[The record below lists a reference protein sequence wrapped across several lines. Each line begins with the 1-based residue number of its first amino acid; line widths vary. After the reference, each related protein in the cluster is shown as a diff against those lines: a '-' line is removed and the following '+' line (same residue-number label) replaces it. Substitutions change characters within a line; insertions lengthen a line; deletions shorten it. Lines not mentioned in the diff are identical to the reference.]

1 MGQRLTI
8 FSFHKN
14 GMQDQQGPTLSV
26 SIASLCYEC
35 DQWMK
40 QVQGEDSQT
49 HFEDSSA
56 SPGETESDQQTNR
69 SLLQAICAF
78 SARWLLLNDAPES
91 LKRSSMERIDDL
103 WRTVRRDTLR
113 VMNRPCYRSALTLF
127 IFASTPIPVG
137 ISEEEETD
145 GVPAQVCVQAALQQV
160 LTLRA
165 LQRSIEFNGSKV
177 SPIPHSSNSHTNG
190 TPVTNSFL
198 GVESMIYWAAMTFDT
213 SSSLTLNTKSLLS
226 PGLNLGMESDSPWRL
241 AQTCTNIFH
250 QETENW
256 RTHGVYITEEIANQI
271 IASAAS
277 YKLFIWKSSAV
288 VKEALREGLGDEVV
302 QKVFSTAVD
311 AVDQFSHTYRELL
324 AGCERRIQFFG
335 HDTKLR
341 WCRSIS
347 LYGCFKA
354 FFFFVL
360 TIGLFPDEVI
370 LHYNLSI
377 LIMLNAIEM
386 AERTDLMEKMSVVK
400 ASAEGTLLN
409 CLIFGLSN
417 QFHVPL
423 LNNEQREKR
432 ETEDGEQQSST
443 LSVPLIAIDPYP
455 HHVVAAA
462 RILWKAVERDLEND
476 CLDKQVAE
484 KTQGIL
490 LDTLRL
496 LPQAS
501 KSVNMARQQAETS
514 FLGRRHSV
522 DN

>member
-1 MGQRLTI
+1 
-8 FSFHKN
+8 
-14 GMQDQQGPTLSV
+14 MQDQQDPTLSV

-40 QVQGEDSQT
+40 RVQGEGSQT
-49 HFEDSSA
+49 QFEDTA
-56 SPGETESDQQTNR
+56 SPGESEYDQQINR

-78 SARWLLLNDAPES
+78 SARWLLLNDIPDSS
-91 LKRSSMERIDDL
+91 LRESSMDRIDDL

-127 IFASTPIPVG
+127 LFASTPIPVG
-137 ISEEEETD
+137 ISEEEESD

-177 SPIPHSSNSHTNG
+177 SPIPHSSNSLTNG

-198 GVESMIYWAAMTFDT
+198 GVESMVYWAAMTFDT

-226 PGLNLGMESDSPWRL
+226 PGLNLGTESDSPWRL

-250 QETENW
+250 QETDNW
-256 RTHGVYITEEIANQI
+256 RAHGVYITEEIANQI

-277 YKLFIWKSSAV
+277 YKLFIWKAAAA
-288 VKEALREGLGDEVV
+288 VKEALREGLGEGVV
-302 QKVFSTAVD
+302 QKVFATAVD
-311 AVDQFSHTYRELL
+311 AVEQFSLTYRELL

-341 WCRSIS
+341 W
-347 LYGCFKA
+347 Y
-354 FFFFVL
+354 
-360 TIGLFPDEVI
+360 EVI

-386 AERTDLMEKMSVVK
+386 AERTDLLEKMAVMK
-400 ASAEGTLLN
+400 ASAEGTLFN
-409 CLIFGLSN
+409 CLIFGLN
-417 QFHVPL
+417 NHFHIPRFNDL
-423 LNNEQREKR
+423 RESQ
-432 ETEDGEQQSST
+432 EVDDGEPQGST
-443 LSVPLIAIDPYP
+443 RSVPLIAIDPYP
-455 HHVVAAA
+455 HHVVAAV
-462 RILWKAVERDLEND
+462 RILWKAVERDLENN
-476 CLDKQVAE
+476 CLDEKIAE
-484 KTQGIL
+484 KTQRVL
-490 LDTLRL
+490 LDTLTL

-501 KSVNMARQQAETS
+501 KSVNIARQQAAAS
-514 FLGRRHSV
+514 FLGRPHSV
-522 DN
+522 DNRVVY